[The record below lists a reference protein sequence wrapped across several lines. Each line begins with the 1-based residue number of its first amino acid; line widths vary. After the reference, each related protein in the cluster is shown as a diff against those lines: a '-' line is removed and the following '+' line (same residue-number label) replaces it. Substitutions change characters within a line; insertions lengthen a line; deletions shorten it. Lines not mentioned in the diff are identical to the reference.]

1 MKNKKIK
8 YILGGIA
15 LIVFATGLSI
25 LIIMGNNKKNEE
37 QRQQLEIEKGIETNM
52 VFSEELPEP
61 TSGVRFPDKRNFTE
75 EELAEDDEFPEGADH
90 YEVDE
95 PEPQYHVTINNFNEL
110 SDSYNDYKDCIEL
123 PYYLHTYFNLCTGNL
138 DELYVVTL
146 IDDSCVCDEYTSVV
160 TVDATVDKYPDVTLH
175 IEYNK
180 MEQVFGISSSLGD
193 YSLEELRKNAEKSE
207 GLKYNP
213 EIEMDD
219 NTAPPA
225 FVQEY

>member
-75 EELAEDDEFPEGADH
+75 EELAEDDELPEGADH

-146 IDDSCVCDEYTSVV
+146 IDDSCACDEYTSVV

-213 EIEMDD
+213 EIKMDD

-225 FVQEY
+225 IVQVD